1 MSQSFTFKFTEKQLS
16 IIQDALDLAVETGY
30 SNEHFS
36 TEDFAVAADEVAD
49 RLAY

>member
-1 MSQSFTFKFTEKQLS
+1 MSQPFTFKFTEKQLS
-16 IIQDALDLAVETGY
+16 IVQDALDLAVETGY

-36 TEDFAVAADEVAD
+36 TEDIAEVAGEVAD

>member
-1 MSQSFTFKFTEKQLS
+1 MAQSFTFKFTEKQLS
-16 IIQDALDLAVETGY
+16 IVQDALDLAVETGY

-36 TEDFAVAADEVAD
+36 TEDIAEVAGEVAD